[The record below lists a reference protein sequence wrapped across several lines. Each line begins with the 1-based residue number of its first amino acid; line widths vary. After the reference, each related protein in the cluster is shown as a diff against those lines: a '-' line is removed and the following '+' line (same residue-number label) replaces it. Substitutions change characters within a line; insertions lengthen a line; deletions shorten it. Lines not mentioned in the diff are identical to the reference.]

1 MKIDRCWR
9 IICLLGVFVG
19 LSCTVSYKFN
29 GASIDYSKTK
39 TIAIADF
46 PNIAESV
53 YPPLANQFME
63 ALRDIYSR
71 QTRLQILKQGGDLE
85 LEGEIVGYDIT
96 PMAISADSYAAE
108 TKLTLTIKVR
118 FINNVNPEDS
128 FEKQYSA
135 SQNFDSSRMLTDV
148 QDELI
153 ALMTQDITESIYN
166 DTVAKW

>member
-1 MKIDRCWR
+1 MRVYAWWR
-9 IICLLGVFVG
+9 LICLIGVFVG
-19 LSCTVSYKFN
+19 TSCTVSYKFN

-71 QTRLQILKQGGDLE
+71 QTRLQVLKRGGDLE
-85 LEGEIVGYDIT
+85 LEGEIIGYDIT

-118 FINNVNPEDS
+118 FTNNVNPEDS

-148 QDELI
+148 QEELI
-153 ALMTQDITESIYN
+153 TLMTQDITESIYN